1 MTKPG
6 RGFSNRTK
14 RSKRDRLRIAK
25 SSDARIEPSGCLPVS
40 NPRSRR
46 HSMRWLRAM
55 TTRGP
60 TRLSGAS
67 SVSPSGGPSTVF
79 SLPAGIFWILVV
91 EPESMR
97 RYLARAG
104 LRVHATDISG
114 GDAAGH
120 AEAVGARKNHG
131 PSDLRAEGAGG
142 SRASERT
149 RPIRRSH
156 FKFRCDQLRARIYR
170 ASLQAWQN

>member
-1 MTKPG
+1 
-6 RGFSNRTK
+6 
-14 RSKRDRLRIAK
+14 
-25 SSDARIEPSGCLPVS
+25 
-40 NPRSRR
+40 
-46 HSMRWLRAM
+46 MRWLRAM
-55 TTRGP
+55 TARGP
-60 TRLSGAS
+60 ARLSGAS
-67 SVSPSGGPSTVF
+67 SVSRSGGPSTVF

-114 GDAAGH
+114 AMLQAT
-120 AEAVGARKNHG
+120 RKRSERERIYG

-156 FKFRCDQLRARIYR
+156 FKFRCDQLREGFAGCRFKPGTIDSPGRQAGHLLDGPILRLGVALVPPACARR
-170 ASLQAWQN
+170 